1 MINNVVLVGRL
12 TKDPD
17 LRYTQQGKAV
27 ATYTLAVN
35 RKFTNQ
41 AGNKE
46 ADFINCV
53 IWGKRAEALAN
64 YCRKGALIGTTG
76 RIQTRNYDNQQ
87 GQRVYITEVVAEDFQ
102 MLESRSVSES
112 RDTKHKETSHNSTQH
127 QENLPEDPDLNGQD
141 VSNTDIP
148 YYGE

>member
-76 RIQTRNYDNQQ
+76 RIQTRTYENQQ

-127 QENLPEDPDLNGQD
+127 QENLPEDPNLNGQD
-141 VSNTDIP
+141 FSNTDIP